1 LGDRD
6 GEERRRMTEKRRVI
20 KSLRFILFILLL
32 CFLSPAYGQ
41 GANWV
46 YFSEPD
52 DRTSKEYYDADNIT
66 VTPDNTVRVRSRRV
80 YSDSGRAMML
90 MERQKA
96 GMPPG
101 GYENLDALLALNEL
115 SCRRKEYRII
125 SVETYERGGRLLD
138 SVTFEDRKWK
148 PVPPE
153 TSIGTLFKQVCNRVT
168 KK

>member
-1 LGDRD
+1 
-6 GEERRRMTEKRRVI
+6 MTEKRLVM
-20 KSLRFILFILLL
+20 KSLRFILFISLF
-32 CFLSPAYGQ
+32 CSLSTTYGQ

-66 VTPDNTVRVRSRRV
+66 VTPDRNVRVWSRRV
-80 YSDSGRAMML
+80 YSDSGRIMML
-90 MERQKA
+90 LERQKA

-115 SCRRKEYRII
+115 SCKRNEYRII
-125 SVETYERGGRLLD
+125 SVETYERGGTLLD

-153 TSIGTLFKQVCNRVT
+153 TSIGTLFKKVCNRVT
-168 KK
+168 EK